1 MINPWQVNLLSLFPE
16 IFPGPLS
23 LSMTGNAL
31 KKGLWDIKAHQ
42 IRDYAFDKY
51 GTVDDPPYGGGNGMV
66 MRADVLGHAM
76 DKCFDM
82 SAPIYYLSPRGQVF
96 NQELARQI
104 IKSPA
109 INLLC
114 GRFEGVDERLFL
126 EYKITQISIGDYVVS
141 SGDVAAIPFLDACI
155 RLLPDVLEDGAALKE
170 ESFGSDERYKNLI
183 EYPHYTRPAEWRGHT
198 VPEMLTSGHHAEIN
212 KWRLQKAK
220 DLTKIARPDLW
231 DQYNK
236 GDTK

>member
-1 MINPWQVNLLSLFPE
+1 MMPRATAAAWRWVPPQPRPIR
-16 IFPGPLS
+16 
-23 LSMTGNAL
+23 
-31 KKGLWDIKAHQ
+31 IKA
-42 IRDYAFDKY
+42 
-51 GTVDDPPYGGGNGMV
+51 
-66 MRADVLGHAM
+66 
-76 DKCFDM
+76 
-82 SAPIYYLSPRGQVF
+82 
-96 NQELARQI
+96 
-104 IKSPA
+104 PA

-198 VPEMLTSGHHAEIN
+198 VPEMLTSGHHAEID